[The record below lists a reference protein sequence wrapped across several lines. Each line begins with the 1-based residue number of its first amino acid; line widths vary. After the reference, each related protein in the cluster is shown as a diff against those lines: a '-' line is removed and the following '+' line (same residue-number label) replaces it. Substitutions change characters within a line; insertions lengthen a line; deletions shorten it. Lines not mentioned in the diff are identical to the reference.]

1 MGERVLERD
10 IKDEGRPFSRIS
22 LSFEKAGENMVNII
36 VKQERGAV
44 QKVRFI
50 QFSGN
55 TKTTDGTL
63 RRQFDLVE
71 GELFSQSK
79 LDAAIQAINDLEYI
93 ESAKATVY
101 KKSKGQVDI
110 QVTIKERSTAT
121 ISLQGA
127 FDKQSGLVFSSSYND
142 KNFLGYG
149 NMVSIDLERAM
160 KGNQNYS
167 ISWHSPVSILNP
179 NWSES
184 ISLGYNRSYSTI
196 RDGSNESS
204 PNSNYYD
211 SSLFLNI
218 KEGIPLSENFRY
230 FPGLGV
236 EFRATNSAEPG
247 TIAASFVN
255 KFGHNFTLIS
265 ILNDLR
271 FGAGTLSG
279 DYGSIKGEFNSV
291 FVPNIES
298 KGISYFK
305 IQARIE
311 QNMKVGE
318 LYEQPFVF
326 NPILRAGYG
335 RGLSD
340 QLKTLP
346 YYAKFNLGGSDML
359 VRGLDPSAAGPYYI
373 YKKPVGIFAGQVLT
387 VDRTD
392 FAGADQYMGLNLS
405 LWVPS
410 PMPDFVIPGIYF
422 DIANFSTDE
431 FKGSGIRYSMGLA
444 ARLNTP
450 MGIINLAYGIKTE
463 AIGKDEPQ
471 KLWFSMSQRL

>member
-1 MGERVLERD
+1 
-10 IKDEGRPFSRIS
+10 
-22 LSFEKAGENMVNII
+22 MVNII
-36 VKQERGAV
+36 VKQERGPV

-93 ESAKATVY
+93 ESAQATVY

-167 ISWHSPVSILNP
+167 ISWHSPISILNP

-291 FVPNIES
+291 FVPNIDS

-318 LYEQPFVF
+318 LYEQPLFQS
-326 NPILRAGYG
+326 R
-335 RGLSD
+335 
-340 QLKTLP
+340 
-346 YYAKFNLGGSDML
+346 
-359 VRGLDPSAAGPYYI
+359 
-373 YKKPVGIFAGQVLT
+373 
-387 VDRTD
+387 
-392 FAGADQYMGLNLS
+392 
-405 LWVPS
+405 
-410 PMPDFVIPGIYF
+410 
-422 DIANFSTDE
+422 
-431 FKGSGIRYSMGLA
+431 FKSGI
-444 ARLNTP
+444 
-450 MGIINLAYGIKTE
+450 
-463 AIGKDEPQ
+463 
-471 KLWFSMSQRL
+471 W